1 MNAPVLLIADDS
13 YYVRFAVRRALQGV
27 RFAEIIETES
37 GDECLRIFLQRRPDL
52 VLLDLVMYGL
62 SGLDALKAIL
72 RADAD
77 ARVVVV
83 SAVDAPD
90 LLRECIEAGV
100 ADFVVKPFDDQDLRR
115 AALAALALRRR
126 SERRG

>member
-27 RFAEIIETES
+27 RFAEILETES

-72 RADAD
+72 RAGSFA
-77 ARVVVV
+77 
-83 SAVDAPD
+83 
-90 LLRECIEAGV
+90 
-100 ADFVVKPFDDQDLRR
+100 
-115 AALAALALRRR
+115 
-126 SERRG
+126 